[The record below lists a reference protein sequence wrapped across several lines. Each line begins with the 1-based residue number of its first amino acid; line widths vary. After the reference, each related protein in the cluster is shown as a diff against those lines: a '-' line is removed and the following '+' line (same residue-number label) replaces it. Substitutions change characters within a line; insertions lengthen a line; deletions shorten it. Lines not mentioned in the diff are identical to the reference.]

1 MARRPHV
8 DAPEVSVQSVGALRD
23 WLVANHRR
31 AKGVWLVTMKKGAPA
46 GYIPVAEIVDT
57 CLCFGW
63 VDSLPRA
70 KDDQRTM
77 LYISPRKRGS
87 NWSRVN
93 RDKAA
98 RLTAEGL
105 MHPAGLAAVEAAKAD
120 GSWSALDDVESLV
133 IPPDLAAAFATQT
146 GARENWEAFPRSV
159 KRGALEILLNAKRP
173 ATRAAKIDQIVSD
186 SAQNQRPFQW
196 KGLGKKL

>member
-1 MARRPHV
+1 MARRALV
-8 DAPEVSVQSVGALRD
+8 DAPEVAVQSVDALRD
-23 WLVANHRR
+23 WLAANHRQ
-31 AKGVWLVTMKKGAPA
+31 AKGIWLVTMKKGAPD

-93 RDKAA
+93 KEKVA
-98 RLTAEGL
+98 RLTEAGL
-105 MHPAGLAAVEAAKAD
+105 MHPAGLAVVEQAKAD
-120 GSWSALDDVESLV
+120 GSWTALDDVENLV
-133 IPPDLAAAFATQT
+133 VPPDLAAAFAARN
-146 GARENWEAFPRSV
+146 GAQENWEAFPRSV

-196 KGLGKKL
+196 KGPGKKS

>member
-1 MARRPHV
+1 LAKRPLAN
-8 DAPEVSVQSVGALRD
+8 APEIAVQSVDALRD
-23 WLVANHRR
+23 WLAANHGQP
-31 AKGVWLVTMKKGAPA
+31 KGVWLVTMKKDAPD
-46 GYIPVAEIVDT
+46 GYIPVTDIVDA

-93 RDKAA
+93 KEKVV
-98 RLTAEGL
+98 RLTDAGL
-105 MHPAGLAAVEAAKAD
+105 MHPAGLAVVEAAKAD
-120 GSWSALDDVESLV
+120 GSWTALDDVENLV
-133 IPPDLAAAFATQT
+133 LPSDLEAAFAAQND
-146 GARENWEAFPRSV
+146 ALAKWEAFPRSV

-173 ATRAAKIDQIVSD
+173 ATRAAKINQIVSD

-196 KGLGKKL
+196 KSPGKKS